1 MDVCG
6 HGHLVCIE
14 CISNRPNLVFQC
26 PLCRLEPRARQ
37 YNAPPIGSGAAPS
50 PATAATTAAA
60 AAKPQAPMEID
71 DIVCG
76 ECGSGDDEK
85 YMVLCDNCPNG
96 YHTYCLRP
104 RLNNIPTGD
113 W

>member
-1 MDVCG
+1 
-6 HGHLVCIE
+6 
-14 CISNRPNLVFQC
+14 
-26 PLCRLEPRARQ
+26 
-37 YNAPPIGSGAAPS
+37 
-50 PATAATTAAA
+50 
-60 AAKPQAPMEID
+60 MEID